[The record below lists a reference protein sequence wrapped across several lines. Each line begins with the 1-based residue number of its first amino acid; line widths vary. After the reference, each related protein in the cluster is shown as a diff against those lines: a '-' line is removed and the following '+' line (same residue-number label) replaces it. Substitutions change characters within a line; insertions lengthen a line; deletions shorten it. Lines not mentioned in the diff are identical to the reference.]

1 MNFRNTEEVVRRSSS
16 QMYFRIG
23 VLKNFAMF
31 TEKHLRWSFFLINM
45 QVLRPART
53 PFFTEHS
60 RWLLLEHLM
69 NSLFIAFETMNSYVL
84 ALQRLFHFI
93 SCPSFLSIS
102 FFFSYFFLWI
112 LLHLGFEVCLSI
124 LKINQWNC
132 S

>member
-31 TEKHLRWSFFLINM
+31 TEKYLRWSFFLINM

-53 PFFTEHS
+53 PFFTEYS
-60 RWLLLEHLM
+60 RWPLLEYLM

-93 SCPSFLSIS
+93 ACPSFLSIS

-112 LLHLGFEVCLSI
+112 LLLFGFEVSLSI
-124 LKINQWNC
+124 LKIKQW
-132 S
+132 SYS